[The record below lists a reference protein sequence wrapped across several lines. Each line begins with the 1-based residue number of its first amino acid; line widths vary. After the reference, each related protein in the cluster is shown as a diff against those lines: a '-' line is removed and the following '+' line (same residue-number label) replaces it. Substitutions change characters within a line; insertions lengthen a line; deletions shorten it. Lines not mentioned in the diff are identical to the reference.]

1 MNVPV
6 TQTRNSDDK
15 SRIYGLEVTA
25 ATRFSFLPAPLD
37 GLGTKISYNYADS
50 NFETQD
56 VRLGDIY
63 DPVTE
68 TVEPGIIPPANISG
82 YSKHVLSAQ
91 VYYDLGPVNLQGI
104 YNYRS
109 QYFQDFVG
117 GNAQL
122 RYVAGNETFDLRAS
136 IDLMRGV
143 SLRLEALNITNEPKI
158 TYMPVV
164 GSTRQYHYYGS
175 KYFLGLRV
183 KM

>member
-1 MNVPV
+1 
-6 TQTRNSDDK
+6 
-15 SRIYGLEVTA
+15 
-25 ATRFSFLPAPLD
+25 
-37 GLGTKISYNYADS
+37 
-50 NFETQD
+50 
-56 VRLGDIY
+56 
-63 DPVTE
+63 
-68 TVEPGIIPPANISG
+68 
-82 YSKHVLSAQ
+82 
-91 VYYDLGPVNLQGI
+91 VNLQGI